1 MSKPV
6 SYVMPLHIRAARIV
20 ALAMAAVAVGCGGSD
35 LDRIPVAGRVRF
47 NGEALAKGQI
57 RFIPQSGT
65 KGPVTVEPINAG
77 QYATD
82 NTGGV
87 PVGSHRVEI
96 RGYDAHEYAT
106 APTGPGSPP
115 IKQLLPAK
123 YNSASE
129 LSATLNPSSD
139 HELNFDLAP

>member
-1 MSKPV
+1 MSPPV
-6 SYVMPLHIRAARIV
+6 SHLMLPHYRIARIV
-20 ALAMAAVAVGCGGSD
+20 ALAVATLTVGCGGSD
-35 LDRIPVAGRVRF
+35 LDRIPVAGRVTF
-47 NGEALAKGQI
+47 NGEAVAKGQI

-65 KGPVTVEPINAG
+65 KGPVTVEPINEG

-82 NTGGV
+82 KTGGV
-87 PVGSHRVEI
+87 PIGSHRVEI

-123 YNSASE
+123 YNTASE
-129 LSATLNPSSD
+129 LSATLDPNSD
-139 HELNFDLAP
+139 HELNFELAP